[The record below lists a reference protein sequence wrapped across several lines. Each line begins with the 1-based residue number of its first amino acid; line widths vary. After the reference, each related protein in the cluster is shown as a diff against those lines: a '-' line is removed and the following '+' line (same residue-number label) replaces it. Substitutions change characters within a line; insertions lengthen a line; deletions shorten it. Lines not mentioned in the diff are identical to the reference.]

1 MRERKGEVGHASVTD
16 GESERVNKQTRQRMV
31 WQERETK
38 RQFEKA
44 RDSNAACERESE
56 SR

>member
-1 MRERKGEVGHASVTD
+1 MRERKGAVGHASVTD
-16 GESERVNKQTRQRMV
+16 GESERVSKQTRQRMV